1 MYVDIDSSGKYSIME
16 LSDEQ
21 ISIMSEALVRFA
33 CCPSKIKSLR
43 NQAKHLA
50 IKLSQ
55 HHDHNQH
62 TDKPDPC

>member
-33 CCPSKIKSLR
+33 CCPSKIKSTTESPQALALR
-43 NQAKHLA
+43 S
-50 IKLSQ
+50 I
-55 HHDHNQH
+55 
-62 TDKPDPC
+62 